1 MARDGNDWSI
11 SALRML
17 AMCSIVVCHLCQLY
31 GLGIAWALN
40 IGVQVFLVISGW
52 LYGMRPDIG
61 DIKNWYTKRL
71 IRICVPYWLVLIP
84 VLVIDH
90 FFASGGVTIREVILS
105 VSCIRSGLVPNAA
118 HLWYISAMLFCYLLT
133 PLLGRLWRLGPWTL
147 ILFWGVLLL
156 VGGRIVSE
164 GIWCVDYVIAFGM
177 GRLVRDGL
185 PERHVLGFA
194 SAAAGGGCLVLW
206 VVDYLT
212 GAFIY
217 TGLHLLGGPLI
228 FSGFRLLVG
237 CNRFEPKELM
247 KRVLKWGDSYSYEV
261 YLVHQLLVLG
271 DFSLSIFFPNSPVA
285 VVSLVLVW
293 SLLAGMVLHH
303 VASPL
308 QKTLITRLTTTQ
320 EAK

>member
-1 MARDGNDWSI
+1 MAVSFPR
-11 SALRML
+11 
-17 AMCSIVVCHLCQLY
+17 
-31 GLGIAWALN
+31 
-40 IGVQVFLVISGW
+40 
-52 LYGMRPDIG
+52 
-61 DIKNWYTKRL
+61 
-71 IRICVPYWLVLIP
+71 
-84 VLVIDH
+84 
-90 FFASGGVTIREVILS
+90 ASGALITLSPSAWVAWCVTDCLS
-105 VSCIRSGLVPNAA
+105 GTSS
-118 HLWYISAMLFCYLLT
+118 
-133 PLLGRLWRLGPWTL
+133 
-147 ILFWGVLLL
+147 VLLQQ
-156 VGGRIVSE
+156 
-164 GIWCVDYVIAFGM
+164 
-177 GRLVRDGL
+177 L
-185 PERHVLGFA
+185 P
-194 SAAAGGGCLVLW
+194 GGCLVLW

-212 GAFIY
+212 GASIY